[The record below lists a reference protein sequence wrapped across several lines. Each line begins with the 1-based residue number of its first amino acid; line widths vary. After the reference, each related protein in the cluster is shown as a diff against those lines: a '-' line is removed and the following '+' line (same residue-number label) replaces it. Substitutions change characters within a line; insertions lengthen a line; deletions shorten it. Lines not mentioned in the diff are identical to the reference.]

1 MVLDM
6 RKPNGRCGGG
16 MGGDGA
22 MVTARARTITALL
35 VMVAVTAASCAG
47 ASSPEFSD
55 VTTEAAVITTVT
67 SLGDL
72 NLSPSVSVN
81 QPNISDSR
89 TSGAD
94 VIARNDSDVTVIGS
108 DVTVIDNSE
117 VTTAYSDEARDTV
130 MIVTIDDVTDN
141 DGVTSDGELDFR
153 VTDDVTSTMVGDS
166 ENLATTDDSRDSG
179 LLATTTQ
186 TQAEIDA
193 TPPGSGSEDEAVASV
208 TGIEE
213 TFPTF
218 DEDENEAF
226 RTPTDA
232 EAAATPEVDTDVA
245 PNDEAEVVAT
255 PPETITNEAE
265 VTATPTEADVV
276 TTPNEAN
283 VVATPTEVEIVVTP
297 IENEIVTTMS
307 EAEVV
312 ATPAEAEVSAF
323 DKAEAEVTS
332 IDAEVV
338 GTPTEAHV
346 IATLDEADAAAT
358 SASAEVAATPTEAD
372 IVSLPTEFVPSTIS
386 SDAEV
391 AATPTEVDIVSS
403 PAEAESVITSSD
415 AEVVAKPTESET
427 LATTPAEAEV
437 MATLTES
444 VEGVLV
450 PTEVEDGDATP
461 TEGNFVTEGEV
472 ALPILPEEEAG
483 LDFGEE
489 IKEEEEENEEA
500 DGGEEEEE
508 EEEVVV
514 VGTLVS
520 TATLLHEDVLLQ
532 HHLSTSHRV
541 LRTVSEEY
549 LGLQAAEAQ
558 RGFQSRGP
566 FSTFVNVNTR
576 RPSELRRAEPA
587 DIDDVIQKIM
597 NFLGG
602 EARVTAA
609 HNPNTR
615 LTTFALNPVHTRIN
629 DRGPPRL
636 PLGVPS
642 SAILTRTPILV
653 PVTPPVNRPPVI
665 PGRPQFVANT
675 RPPFLAPLP
684 PSLASR
690 PPYSP
695 PIQRPYA
702 TGIPLPED
710 LLTSVEDGEGTHA
723 IPINPVFPDYVTEAA
738 DDEQEPGQGE
748 ETGQETTSEGVPQD
762 TEAPQT
768 VPSASPVDAETSA
781 PATSEPAIAEETIV
795 QTVTS
800 YTTSSSAQAEEEGE
814 EATQPPA
821 PTSPLSEDNLATT
834 QLPLEPSSSS
844 STLPVPA
851 TSPLTPLEPS
861 MQESSSSAI
870 LPTPVTE
877 QEPLPATT
885 THAAGHDLAPSS
897 SSSSSPASL
906 PSSSSPSS
914 PAATVTPP
922 LQPPPTSPPSRP
934 SPPTALPRP
943 LPPPA
948 PSQPRPQQPYYPQG
962 RPGVVLDDAQYRPG
976 QIITGTVRVPFGA
989 GGRPGDVFDVTVSAH
1004 QNYGGGVRLPPPP
1017 RNPYLGQGQVVADG
1031 LITTPAGGQDGF
1043 VSIDG
1048 RKTYFDLIPTATQA
1062 QGLTQQTIGTGVGFV
1077 VPEEDLPQ
1085 AGNERPFQRPT
1096 APLTGP
1102 SGTGQGR
1109 PTPNRPP
1116 LPTTP
1121 TAPTRPKPAP
1131 PRKTYTR
1138 RPTQPPI
1145 RIDTCIVGDDSTCQE
1160 QLSEVCRTEDG
1171 VSSCYCRPGTDRK
1184 RPRTPCKRMVS
1195 LKMALK
1201 VDLMGQQRLVWGG
1214 RYNDPESEEY
1224 RRLEWEATHAI
1235 DSAMSKTQMSSAY
1248 LSNTVHKFYSLGG
1261 KVIVNATVNLEST
1274 PATRS
1279 RTIREALQRQVIQ
1292 VIQSHS
1298 NKIGDSALWVDGPL
1312 NPVPEVAD
1320 IDECKDPKLHD
1331 CHSDA
1336 ICVNEFGSFTCR
1348 CLPGYTDRY
1357 EDDPMEVGRHCE
1369 SCSSDFCNKRG
1380 ECRIEDGEKVC
1391 QCKGSYYGA
1400 RCEIDGEVL
1409 GVAVGASVAA
1419 VIIII
1424 LTLIFLCMWSRRWK
1438 AQDAKTEVLAR
1449 GAAAGTLYGG
1459 GYAVNVQNKGMANAG
1474 PAGQYGVTL
1483 EDRMRWAHI
1492 AETLTNQNIYAPQS
1506 SEQGGSSSNEYLTA
1520 GAVPATVNTNP
1531 FSMYNRVTRALSN
1544 STLGRRS
1551 EGILGRLKK
1560 LVGGGGSSA
1569 AKKNGAGIPPFM
1581 MAAQPGTL
1589 NFQQLLALHAQLSA
1603 QPEQLRGMAGP
1614 SSQPTN
1620 TTTPSNLY
1628 THQRQMAAA
1637 SSSGYASLGTLG
1649 SAAAGQFGQQ
1659 YAPEQFGLHQLNPVN
1674 LMATM
1679 QHQQQQQQQQL
1690 HHQQQQQKHSYMN
1703 QKQQPFGSQSVYG
1716 QFGPASLNT
1725 LSHGGVSRAPT
1736 LGARTPI
1743 PLHEG
1748 VGGAA
1753 TIGPMGGASVATT
1766 AGMGGMESS
1775 EDELERP
1782 YQLPRPKSRGS
1793 LGESSDIYYEPD
1805 DLLRTIG
1812 PPDRPPP
1819 PVPTAYH
1826 PQTYNFSF
1834 LH

>member
-6 RKPNGRCGGG
+6 RKPVAACWRCGGG
-16 MGGDGA
+16 ASGDGA
-22 MVTARARTITALL
+22 MVTAAAAAAALARARTIAALL
-35 VMVAVTAASCAG
+35 MVAVMAASCEG
-47 ASSPEFSD
+47 ASSPELSD
-55 VTTEAAVITTVT
+55 VTNKASMTTTVT
-67 SLGDL
+67 SLSDL
-72 NLSPSVSVN
+72 NISPSVSVN

-89 TSGAD
+89 TSGED
-94 VIARNDSDVTVIGS
+94 VIARNDSDATLID
-108 DVTVIDNSE
+108 DVTVIDDSE

-130 MIVTIDDVTDN
+130 IVTVDDVTDN
-141 DGVTSDGELDFR
+141 DDVTSGSELDFSE
-153 VTDDVTSTMVGDS
+153 TGDVTTAVVGNT
-166 ENLATTDDSRDSG
+166 EVPTTTDDSRDSG
-179 LLATTTQ
+179 PPAMTTQ
-186 TQAEIDA
+186 TQAENDA
-193 TPPGSGSEDEAVASV
+193 TPPGSGSEDEAIASV
-208 TGIEE
+208 TGMAE
-213 TFPTF
+213 TIPTF
-218 DEDENEAF
+218 DEGENEAF

-232 EAAATPEVDTDVA
+232 ESAAAPEVGTEFA
-245 PNDEAEVVAT
+245 PNEEAEVVAT
-255 PPETITNEAE
+255 PPEATPNEAE
-265 VTATPTEADVV
+265 VIATPTEADVV
-276 TTPNEAN
+276 TTPDEADI
-283 VVATPTEVEIVVTP
+283 VATPTGAEVVVTAN
-297 IENEIVTTMS
+297 ENEIETTVA

-312 ATPAEAEVSAF
+312 ATPAEAEVSTTP
-323 DKAEAEVTS
+323 DEAEAAVTTT
-332 IDAEVV
+332 DAEVV
-338 GTPTEAHV
+338 DTPTEAIV
-346 IATLDEADAAAT
+346 VATPDEAAAT
-358 SASAEVAATPTEAD
+358 STLAEVAATPTEADTVSLHNEFEPSITSIDAEVAATPTEAD
-372 IVSLPTEFVPSTIS
+372 IVSSGES
-386 SDAEV
+386 E
-391 AATPTEVDIVSS
+391 
-403 PAEAESVITSSD
+403 PAITSSD
-415 AEVVAKPTESET
+415 AVVVVAKPTEPET
-427 LATTPAEAEV
+427 LATTPAEAEA
-437 MATLTES
+437 MATLMDSE
-444 VEGVLV
+444 EGVLV
-450 PTEVEDGDATP
+450 PTEGEEGSAAP
-461 TEGNFVTEGEV
+461 TEGSFVAEGELAV
-472 ALPILPEEEAG
+472 PALPEEEDA
-483 LDFGEE
+483 
-489 IKEEEEENEEA
+489 KEEEEAEA
-500 DGGEEEEE
+500 AGGEE

-541 LRTVSEEY
+541 LRTVSEDY

-566 FSTFVNVNTR
+566 FSTFMSVNTR
-576 RPSELRRAEPA
+576 RPSEMRRAEPA

-615 LTTFALNPVHTRIN
+615 LTTFALNPIHTRIN

-653 PVTPPVNRPPVI
+653 PVTPPVNRPPLI
-665 PGRPQFVANT
+665 TGRPQFVANT

-710 LLTSVEDGEGTHA
+710 LLTSVEDGEGTQA
-723 IPINPVFPDYVTEAA
+723 VPINPVFPDYVTEPA
-738 DDEQEPGQGE
+738 DDELDQGG
-748 ETGQETTSEGVPQD
+748 ETGAEATSEGVPQD

-768 VPSASPVDAETSA
+768 APSPSAEDAETSA
-781 PATSEPAIAEETIV
+781 PATSEPAIVEETIV

-800 YTTSSSAQAEEEGE
+800 YTTSSSTQTEDEDEA

-821 PTSPLSEDNLATT
+821 PTSTISEGEFTT

-844 STLPVPA
+844 TPPAPA
-851 TSPLTPLEPS
+851 TSPLAPLEPS
-861 MQESSSSAI
+861 MQESSSSSI

-877 QEPLPATT
+877 QEPLPPATT
-885 THAAGHDLAPSS
+885 LAAGHDQAPSPSS
-897 SSSSSPASL
+897 SSAPL
-906 PSSSSPSS
+906 PSSSSPF
-914 PAATVTPP
+914 ATVTPP
-922 LQPPPTSPPSRP
+922 LQPPPTSPPRRP
-934 SPPTALPRP
+934 SPPTARPRP
-943 LPPPA
+943 PSDPT

-976 QIITGTVRVPFGA
+976 QIITGTVRVPYGA
-989 GGRPGDVFDVTVSAH
+989 GGGRPGDVFDVTVSAH
-1004 QNYGGGVRLPPPP
+1004 QNYGGGVALPPPP
-1017 RNPYLGQGQVVADG
+1017 RNPYLGQGQVIPDG

-1062 QGLTQQTIGTGVGFV
+1062 QGLTQQTIGTGVGVV
-1077 VPEEDLPQ
+1077 VPEEDLPPT
-1085 AGNERPFQRPT
+1085 GNDSPFLRPT
-1096 APLTGP
+1096 APLARP
-1102 SGTGQGR
+1102 SG
-1109 PTPNRPP
+1109 TPNRPP
-1116 LPTTP
+1116 PSTTP

-1131 PRKTYTR
+1131 PRKAYTR

-1201 VDLMGQQRLVWGG
+1201 VDLVGQQRIVWGG

-1235 DSAMSKTQMSSAY
+1235 DSALSKTQMSSAY

-1274 PATRS
+1274 PATRA
-1279 RTIREALQRQVIQ
+1279 RTIRQALQRQVIQ
-1292 VIQSHS
+1292 VIQSHG
-1298 NKIGDSALWVDGPL
+1298 NKIGESALWVDGPL

-1320 IDECKDPKLHD
+1320 INECNDPKLHD

-1336 ICVNEFGSFTCR
+1336 TCVNEFGSFTCR

-1357 EDDPMEVGRHCE
+1357 VDDPMEVGRHCE

-1459 GYAVNVQNKGMANAG
+1459 GFAVNVQNKGMANTG

-1506 SEQGGSSSNEYLTA
+1506 SEQGGSSSNEYLAA

-1551 EGILGRLKK
+1551 EGILGRLRK

-1614 SSQPTN
+1614 SASQTN

-1679 QHQQQQQQQQL
+1679 QHQQQQQQM
-1690 HHQQQQQKHSYMN
+1690 HQQHHHQQKHSYMN

-1775 EDELERP
+1775 EDELDRP

-1793 LGESSDIYYEPD
+1793 LG
-1805 DLLRTIG
+1805 
-1812 PPDRPPP
+1812 
-1819 PVPTAYH
+1819 V
-1826 PQTYNFSF
+1826 F
-1834 LH
+1834 

>member
-6 RKPNGRCGGG
+6 RKPNRRCGGG
-16 MGGDGA
+16 VGGDGA

-35 VMVAVTAASCAG
+35 MVAVTAASCAG

-55 VTTEAAVITTVT
+55 VTTEASVITTVK
-67 SLGDL
+67 SLSDL

-89 TSGAD
+89 TSGED
-94 VIARNDSDVTVIGS
+94 VIARNGIDVTVIGS
-108 DVTVIDNSE
+108 DVIVIDNSE
-117 VTTAYSDEARDTV
+117 VTTANSDEARDTV
-130 MIVTIDDVTDN
+130 MIATVDDVTNN
-141 DGVTSDGELDFR
+141 DDVTSGSGIDFS
-153 VTDDVTSTMVGDS
+153 VTDDVTTTMVGDS
-166 ENLATTDDSRDSG
+166 ENLATTDDSLDSG
-179 LLATTTQ
+179 LPATTTQ
-186 TQAEIDA
+186 THAEIDA
-193 TPPGSGSEDEAVASV
+193 TPPGSGSEGEAVASV

-213 TFPTF
+213 TVPTF
-218 DEDENEAF
+218 DEGENEAF

-232 EAAATPEVDTDVA
+232 EAAATPEVDTEVA

-255 PPETITNEAE
+255 PPETTTNEAE
-265 VTATPTEADVV
+265 VTATPAEDDVV
-276 TTPNEAN
+276 TSPNEAN
-283 VVATPTEVEIVVTP
+283 VVATPTDAEVVVTP
-297 IENEIVTTMS
+297 TENEIVTTMT
-307 EAEVV
+307 EAEAV
-312 ATPAEAEVSAF
+312 ASPAEAEVSTS
-323 DKAEAEVTS
+323 DEAEAAVTS
-332 IDAEVV
+332 SDAEVV
-338 GTPTEAHV
+338 DTPTAAHV
-346 IATLDEADAAAT
+346 ITTPDE
-358 SASAEVAATPTEAD
+358 AEVAATPTEAD
-372 IVSLPTEFVPSTIS
+372 IVSFPTEFEPSITS

-391 AATPTEVDIVSS
+391 AATPTEIDIVSS
-403 PAEAESVITSSD
+403 PAKSESAITSNG

-444 VEGVLV
+444 EEGVLV
-450 PTEVEDGDATP
+450 PTEGEAGDATP
-461 TEGNFVTEGEV
+461 TQGNFVTEGAV
-472 ALPILPEEEAG
+472 ALPALPEEDAG
-483 LDFGEE
+483 LDFGEG
-489 IKEEEEENEEA
+489 IVKEEAANEEA
-500 DGGEEEEE
+500 DGGEEE

-558 RGFQSRGP
+558 RGFQSRSP
-566 FSTFVNVNTR
+566 FSTFMSVNTR

-615 LTTFALNPVHTRIN
+615 LTTFALNPIHTRIN

-636 PLGVPS
+636 PLGGPS

-665 PGRPQFVANT
+665 PERPQFVANT

-710 LLTSVEDGEGTHA
+710 LLTSVEDGEGTQA
-723 IPINPVFPDYVTEAA
+723 IPINPVFPDYVTEPA
-738 DDEQEPGQGE
+738 DDEPGQGQGE
-748 ETGQETTSEGVPQD
+748 EAGEEATSEGVPQD

-768 VPSASPVDAETSA
+768 APSASPVDVETSA
-781 PATSEPAIAEETIV
+781 PATSEPAIVEETIV

-800 YTTSSSAQAEEEGE
+800 YTTSSLTQEEGE

-821 PTSPLSEDNLATT
+821 PTSTIPEDDLATT

-844 STLPVPA
+844 TPPAPA

-861 MQESSSSAI
+861 MQESSSSSI

-885 THAAGHDLAPSS
+885 TPAAGHDWAPSS
-897 SSSSSPASL
+897 SSSPSSVSL
-906 PSSSSPSS
+906 PSSSSFSS

-934 SPPTALPRP
+934 SPPTARPRP
-943 LPPPA
+943 PSAPA
-948 PSQPRPQQPYYPQG
+948 PTQPRPQQPYYPQG

-976 QIITGTVRVPFGA
+976 QIITGTVQVPFGA
-989 GGRPGDVFDVTVSAH
+989 GGGRPGDVFDVTVSAH
-1004 QNYGGGVRLPPPP
+1004 QNYGGGVALPPPP
-1017 RNPYLGQGQVVADG
+1017 RNPYLGQGQVVAADG
-1031 LITTPAGGQDGF
+1031 LITTPAGGHDGF

-1085 AGNERPFQRPT
+1085 TGNERPFQRPT
-1096 APLTGP
+1096 APLA
-1102 SGTGQGR
+1102 R

-1116 LPTTP
+1116 PPTTP

-1261 KVIVNATVNLEST
+1261 KVIVNSTINLEST

-1279 RTIREALQRQVIQ
+1279 RTIRQALQRQVIQ
-1292 VIQSHS
+1292 VIQSHG
-1298 NKIGDSALWVDGPL
+1298 NKIGESALWVDGPL

-1320 IDECKDPKLHD
+1320 INECNDPKLHD

-1336 ICVNEFGSFTCR
+1336 TCVNEFGTFTCR

-1357 EDDPMEVGRHCE
+1357 VDDPMEVGRHCE

-1459 GYAVNVQNKGMANAG
+1459 GFAVNVQNKGMANTG

-1569 AKKNGAGIPPFM
+1569 AKKNAGIPPFM

-1620 TTTPSNLY
+1620 TTTPGNLY

-1679 QHQQQQQQQQL
+1679 QHQQQQQQQQM

-1703 QKQQPFGSQSVYG
+1703 QKQPFGSQSVYG

-1819 PVPTAYH
+1819 PVPTSYH

>member
-1 MVLDM
+1 M
-6 RKPNGRCGGG
+6 RTS
-16 MGGDGA
+16 A
-22 MVTARARTITALL
+22 
-35 VMVAVTAASCAG
+35 
-47 ASSPEFSD
+47 PEFSD
-55 VTTEAAVITTVT
+55 VINEATVTTAVT
-67 SLGDL
+67 SLSDS

-81 QPNISDSR
+81 QPNLNDSR
-89 TSGAD
+89 TSGDD
-94 VIARNDSDVTVIGS
+94 VTTWTESDVTVIES

-130 MIVTIDDVTDN
+130 IVTVDNVTDKDDVTQDSES
-141 DGVTSDGELDFR
+141 DFGLTDAAMTTS
-153 VTDDVTSTMVGDS
+153 VGDS
-166 ENLATTDDSRDSG
+166 DSPTTTSDLHDSELSP
-179 LLATTTQ
+179 TTTQ
-186 TQAEIDA
+186 AQAESDA
-193 TPPGSGSEDEAVASV
+193 TPPGSGSEDEVVASV
-208 TGIEE
+208 TGIEG
-213 TFPTF
+213 TAPTF

-226 RTPTDA
+226 RTPTHA
-232 EAAATPEVDTDVA
+232 EAVTTPEVGTEVA
-245 PNDEAEVVAT
+245 PNDEAEVETTQTEAEILAT
-255 PPETITNEAE
+255 PNEVE
-265 VTATPTEADVV
+265 LIATPTEA
-276 TTPNEAN
+276 E
-283 VVATPTEVEIVVTP
+283 VVATP
-297 IENEIVTTMS
+297 S

-312 ATPAEAEVSAF
+312 ATPSEAEV
-323 DKAEAEVTS
+323 V
-332 IDAEVV
+332 
-338 GTPTEAHV
+338 
-346 IATLDEADAAAT
+346 
-358 SASAEVAATPTEAD
+358 ATPTEA
-372 IVSLPTEFVPSTIS
+372 
-386 SDAEV
+386 EV
-391 AATPTEVDIVSS
+391 IATPTE
-403 PAEAESVITSSD
+403 
-415 AEVVAKPTESET
+415 AEVVATPSEAEVSTTAAEADITALPTEPEVVVTPNENEVVTTITEAEVVSTPTEAEATSEVVATTTEDEVVDTPTEAAATSTVAEVVATPTETDIESEPTSTSSDVEVVATPTESGTLPSTQVEAEA
-427 LATTPAEAEV
+427 LATTIQSE
-437 MATLTES
+437 
-444 VEGVLV
+444 EGVLV
-450 PTEVEDGDATP
+450 PTEAAKDDEVP
-461 TEGNFVTEGEV
+461 TEGSSITEGD
-472 ALPILPEEEAG
+472 AASFTLPEEHVEQG
-483 LDFGEE
+483 YGEE
-489 IKEEEEENEEA
+489 ETEEEGEEEET
-500 DGGEEEEE
+500 GGEEED

-520 TATLLHEDVLLQ
+520 TATLLHEDILLQ

-541 LRTVSEEY
+541 LRTVSEDY
-549 LGLQAAEAQ
+549 LDLQAAEAQ

-566 FSTFVNVNTR
+566 FSTFMSVNTR
-576 RPSELRRAEPA
+576 RPSERRRAEPA

-615 LTTFALNPVHTRIN
+615 LTTFALNPIHTRIN

-636 PLGVPS
+636 PLGGPS

-653 PVTPPVNRPPVI
+653 PVTPPVNRPPLI
-665 PGRPQFVANT
+665 TGRPQFVANT

-710 LLTSVEDGEGTHA
+710 LLTSVEDGEGTQA
-723 IPINPVFPDYVTEAA
+723 IPINPVFPDYVTEPAE
-738 DDEQEPGQGE
+738 DEQGQGQ
-748 ETGQETTSEGVPQD
+748 GQEPVEGATSEGALQDAEVPG
-762 TEAPQT
+762 TAP
-768 VPSASPVDAETSA
+768 SLSPVDAETA
-781 PATSEPAIAEETIV
+781 PPATSEPAIIEETIV

-800 YTTSSSAQAEEEGE
+800 YTTSSSAQAEKQEE
-814 EATQPPA
+814 EATQPSA
-821 PTSPLSEDNLATT
+821 PTSTTLEGDLTTT
-834 QLPLEPSSSS
+834 QLPLEPSSS
-844 STLPVPA
+844 TPPAPVP
-851 TSPLTPLEPS
+851 SPLPPLEPS

-877 QEPLPATT
+877 QEPLPSTT
-885 THAAGHDLAPSS
+885 THTASHDQAPSPFSS
-897 SSSSSPASL
+897 SSISPSSYSSS
-906 PSSSSPSS
+906 SS

-922 LQPPPTSPPSRP
+922 LQPQPTSPTSGPPPPVGRPWPPSDPTP
-934 SPPTALPRP
+934 SP
-943 LPPPA
+943 
-948 PSQPRPQQPYYPQG
+948 PRPQQPYYPQG

-976 QIITGTVRVPFGA
+976 QIITGTVRVPFG
-989 GGRPGDVFDVTVSAH
+989 GGRPGDVFDVTVSAA
-1004 QNYGGGVRLPPPP
+1004 QNYGGGVALAPPP
-1017 RNPYLGQGQVVADG
+1017 RNPYLGQGQVVAVDG

-1048 RKTYFDLIPTATQA
+1048 RKTYFDLIPTATEA

-1077 VPEEDLPQ
+1077 IPEEDLPSSD
-1085 AGNERPFQRPT
+1085 NERGGAFQRPT
-1096 APLTGP
+1096 SPLSRP
-1102 SGTGQGR
+1102 SGTAQGR

-1116 LPTTP
+1116 QSTTP

-1131 PRKTYTR
+1131 PRKAYTR

-1195 LKMALK
+1195 LKVALK
-1201 VDLMGQQRLVWGG
+1201 VDLVGQQRIVWGG

-1261 KVIVNATVNLEST
+1261 KVIVNSTINLEST

-1279 RTIREALQRQVIQ
+1279 RTIRQALQRQVIQ
-1292 VIQSHS
+1292 VIQSHG
-1298 NKIGDSALWVDGPL
+1298 NKIGESALWVDGPL

-1320 IDECKDPKLHD
+1320 IDECNDPKLHD

-1336 ICVNEFGSFTCR
+1336 TCVNEFGTFTCR

-1357 EDDPMEVGRHCE
+1357 SDDPMEVGRHCE

-1380 ECRIEDGEKVC
+1380 ECHIEDGEKVC

-1449 GAAAGTLYGG
+1449 GATAGTLYGG
-1459 GYAVNVQNKGMANAG
+1459 GYAVNMQNKGMGNTG
-1474 PAGQYGVTL
+1474 PASQYGATL

-1506 SEQGGSSSNEYLTA
+1506 SEQGGSSSNEYLAA

-1544 STLGRRS
+1544 STLGRGS
-1551 EGILGRLKK
+1551 EGILGRLRK
-1560 LVGGGGSSA
+1560 LVGGGGSSSS
-1569 AKKNGAGIPPFM
+1569 KKNSAGIPPFM

-1614 SSQPTN
+1614 SASATN

-1659 YAPEQFGLHQLNPVN
+1659 YPAEQFGLHQLNPVN

-1679 QHQQQQQQQQL
+1679 QHQHQQQQQQQM
-1690 HHQQQQQKHSYMN
+1690 HHQQQQQKHAFMA
-1703 QKQQPFGSQSVYG
+1703 QKQQQPFGSQSVYG

-1775 EDELERP
+1775 EDELDRP

-1819 PVPTAYH
+1819 PIPTAYH